1 MLKIEPVVL
10 EGRFIRLEPA
20 TLDHALPMS
29 QVATMETFQYF
40 VTGAPTSVDEQ
51 GMRGYIS
58 AKLPDPNILLFAVY
72 SKELG
77 KFVGMTSYMDIRR
90 EHRGLEI
97 GMTWYAPE
105 VRGTRVNPECKLLL
119 IGHAIE
125 VLSCERVQLKTDG
138 RNLHSQNA
146 IAKLGA
152 KYEGTLRKHMIF
164 PNGYVRDTVMY
175 SVLPEEWPKIREGL
189 QRRLVAD

>member
-1 MLKIEPVVL
+1 MLDVGPVVL
-10 EGRFIRLEPA
+10 EGRFVRLEPA

-40 VTGAPTSVDEQ
+40 VTGAPLTVDEE

-58 AKLPDPNILLFAVY
+58 AKLSDPNVVLFSVF

-90 EHRGLEI
+90 EHLGLEI

-125 VLSCERVQLKTDG
+125 VLGCERVQLKTDG

-175 SVLPEEWPKIREGL
+175 SVLAEEWPEVKKGL
-189 QRRLVAD
+189 EERLH